1 MTKALWLAPIILA
14 LAACGTKESGSD
26 QGELR
31 SDMPLRTVKYYAAHQ
46 GELAETD
53 TICTTWKASQRPPAT
68 WPTVVVSNCNN
79 VDAAKTLLRNKA
91 DTDKLRK
98 EAGI

>member
-1 MTKALWLAPIILA
+1 MTKGLWLVPCLLT

-26 QGELR
+26 QGNLR
-31 SDMPLRTVKYYAAHQ
+31 SNMPLRTAKYYVENK

-53 TICTTWKASQRPPAT
+53 AVCAAWKASQRPPAT
-68 WPTVVVSNCNN
+68 WPAIVVNNCNN
-79 VDAAKTLLRNKA
+79 VDTAKTLLRNKA

>member
-1 MTKALWLAPIILA
+1 MTKGFWLLPCLMA

-26 QGELR
+26 QGNLP
-31 SDMPLRTVKYYAAHQ
+31 SDMPLRTAKYYMENKV
-46 GELAETD
+46 ELAEKD
-53 TICTTWKASQRPPAT
+53 AICTTWKASQRPPAS
-68 WPTVVVSNCNN
+68 WPAVVVNNCNN
-79 VDAAKTLLRNKA
+79 VDTAKTLLRNKA

>member
-1 MTKALWLAPIILA
+1 MTRGYWLVPFVLT
-14 LAACGTKESGSD
+14 LAACGSKDSPAS
-26 QGELR
+26 QGDLR
-31 SDMPLRTVKYYAAHQ
+31 SDMPLRTAKYYMDNQ

-53 TICTTWKASQRPPAT
+53 AICTTWKASQRPPAS
-68 WPTVVVSNCNN
+68 WPAVVVNNCNN
-79 VDAAKTLLRNKA
+79 VDTAKTLLRNKA

>member
-31 SDMPLRTVKYYAAHQ
+31 SDMPLRTVKYYADHQ

-53 TICTTWKASQRPPAT
+53 AICTAWKASQRPPAS
-68 WPTVVVSNCNN
+68 WPAVVVSNCNN

>member
-1 MTKALWLAPIILA
+1 MTKALWLFPCLLA

-26 QGELR
+26 QGNLR
-31 SDMPLRTVKYYAAHQ
+31 SDMPLRTAKYFMENQ
-46 GELAETD
+46 DDLAETD
-53 TICTTWKASQRPPAT
+53 TVCATWKASQRPPAS
-68 WPTVVVSNCNN
+68 WPAVVVNNCNN

-91 DTDKLRK
+91 DTDRLRK

>member
-1 MTKALWLAPIILA
+1 MTKALWLAPIILT

-31 SDMPLRTVKYYAAHQ
+31 SDMPLRTVKYYAEHQ
-46 GELAETD
+46 SELAETD
-53 TICTTWKASQRPPAT
+53 AICTTWKASQRPPAS
-68 WPTVVVSNCNN
+68 WPAVVASDCNN